1 MPVAKDPSLPPTHAS
16 LPRPAG
22 APVAG
27 VDPTFGY
34 VPPPAALPIRTVC
47 RAVAQ
52 MTGEMVALNAHRV
65 LQRRDRRRE
74 LCHVRQIA
82 MYVCHV
88 ALRIPFAEIG
98 RAFGRDRT
106 SVGHACHVVED
117 RRDDPAFDDF
127 VSAVE
132 RIATSAFSA
141 VELGSHE

>member
-1 MPVAKDPSLPPTHAS
+1 MPVAKDPSLPLTHAS

-22 APVAG
+22 APVVG
-27 VDPTFGY
+27 VDPAFGY

-88 ALRIPFAEIG
+88 VLQISQGDIAN
-98 RAFGRDRT
+98 AFERDRT
-106 SVGHACHVVED
+106 TVRHACSVIED
-117 RRDDPAFDDF
+117 RRDAADFDAFIETIERL
-127 VSAVE
+127 VS
-132 RIATSAFSA
+132 SAFTA
-141 VELGSHE
+141 QAERGE